1 MSRNAARKRFS
12 VDDLEKQTAGV
23 VCRKDAGV
31 LDEIPGAY
39 KDIDEVMANQSDLV
53 EVVHTL
59 KQVLCVKG

>member
-1 MSRNAARKRFS
+1 MSRTQAEKKFT
-12 VDDLEKQTAGV
+12 VKDLEFQTEGV
-23 VCRKDAGV
+23 VCRKDKGV

-59 KQVLCVKG
+59 KQVICVKG